1 MLRIETEVNG
11 PRMILRLSGRMRRG
25 SIEKLRELLD
35 GRGSGTALD
44 LAEVDLVDLQS
55 VHFLRDCQERK
66 IELRNCLPYILEWI
80 RLERAEGQS
89 PSRDSRKLGDC

>member
-11 PRMILRLSGRMRRG
+11 PRTILRLSGRMRRS
-25 SIEKLRELLD
+25 SIGKLRELLD
-35 GRGSGTALD
+35 SRGSDAVLD

-55 VHFLRDCQERK
+55 VQFLRDCQDRK

-80 RLERAEGQS
+80 RLERIEGQS
-89 PSRDSRKLGDC
+89 PGRDSRNLGDC